1 MVFDKVRLDESQV
14 KRNSPRRH
22 EGIHMYQH
30 QMEDCSLPVKLE
42 LKKTH
47 THSVAFNNLPTKV
60 ISWRTNLF
68 QTSLNLYG
76 GASEAA

>member
-1 MVFDKVRLDESQV
+1 MWEYTIDPPLDGLWVQITQRMVFDKVRLDESQV

-42 LKKTH
+42 LKDTH
-47 THSVAFNNLPTKV
+47 MH
-60 ISWRTNLF
+60 I
-68 QTSLNLYG
+68 Q
-76 GASEAA
+76 